1 MHKNAVFCIFLKAGI
16 LAIKLCGVA
25 VFFAIYLNYFVSR
38 SPTVRLNTGCSGVES
53 LSTL

>member
-1 MHKNAVFCIFLKAGI
+1 MHKNAVFCIFLIAGI
-16 LAIKLCGVA
+16 LAVKLCDVA
-25 VFFAIYLNYFVSR
+25 AFFAIFLIYFVSR